1 MYPFMHKVIT
11 RKTEKCKC
19 MVRLMNHGKRNT
31 CRSPIAEAVM
41 IATIKKYHVY
51 EDWEVDSAAIADWH
65 VGKEPNIRSMNIM
78 KTYKLPYKNRARQ
91 IKASDFNEFDYI
103 FGMDLYNMAKLD
115 ACMPQGSKAKL
126 LMLGEFGLPESDRI
140 IEDPYCAR
148 TDAAFEKV
156 YQQCVVACEAFLQ
169 KALANEI

>member
-1 MYPFMHKVIT
+1 MYTLFRDASSFMKKIL
-11 RKTEKCKC
+11 
-19 MVRLMNHGKRNT
+19 MVCLGNT